1 MAKKSSSKTESRKLS
16 AAERREL
23 KAKRKADRK
32 ATKAEARKQ
41 RRKNLWDRVRGATGG
56 SDIVVIVMVLLFS
69 FFGIAM
75 VFSAGYYQTINTA
88 SPNPFYYLI
97 RQGIFA
103 VVFLPALSPLVR
115 IL

>member
-41 RRKNLWDRVRGATGG
+41 RRKNLWDRFRGATGG

-88 SPNPFYYLI
+88 SPNPF
-97 RQGIFA
+97 
-103 VVFLPALSPLVR
+103 
-115 IL
+115 